1 MAKGLNIYT
10 GVERT
15 PAALTWLLGKRQAI
29 HGEIVQLK
37 KLVAEAPAKI
47 AKLQAKLDSV
57 DETIGMHEL
66 QVDLEQLPPRQKK
79 AVVRVGLPYGAIAKT
94 IWATLRE
101 NGNQPLKTSRFTQ
114 ALIVT
119 YEIPVDKETMQAL
132 HRMVIAALNDKVKK
146 GHLQR
151 LHSGVGPGEGVWA
164 LTDYGDEHIPRAKR
178 SYRGAFAVLAREE
191 AAAGPATPALALDAT
206 NLKTA

>member
-1 MAKGLNIYT
+1 M
-10 GVERT
+10 
-15 PAALTWLLGKRQAI
+15 
-29 HGEIVQLK
+29 QLK

-114 ALIVT
+114 ALIV
-119 YEIPVDKETMQAL
+119 DLRDSGRQGDDASSASDGD
-132 HRMVIAALNDKVKK
+132 R
-146 GHLQR
+146 QR
-151 LHSGVGPGEGVWA
+151 
-164 LTDYGDEHIPRAKR
+164 
-178 SYRGAFAVLAREE
+178 
-191 AAAGPATPALALDAT
+191 
-206 NLKTA
+206 